1 MFILVISFASQK
13 LDEQC
18 MHINSMSTFNIFG
31 SVESRTI
38 ALDSPVVIFTGYNGA
53 GKSTLLGVL
62 HSTLSVAKGQEYL
75 FPKSDWGCR
84 VKFSDD
90 SEVLHVKTIRQ
101 LPDNFS
107 AVRSGKSKSRD
118 LLKAFYNDIQ
128 AAIDARGDNKNV
140 IVKREGEGR
149 TEKSTNVMRL
159 MPGKMNSPFE
169 WPASV
174 LYGDE
179 VFSSKQ
185 DELDSKK
192 FEDLD
197 IFSKKKNLDKTFFL
211 LQTEFSIQAK
221 SGSVDNSS
229 SELIDVIEKTIGLM
243 KRMGG
248 SNKELLQTQV
258 EALEKIRDS
267 KFRSNPLIKE
277 ANLFFSSTNR
287 EVRIAA
293 NGFLYMKT
301 SHGDVQWYDFSK
313 GEKTLLCLLLVAH
326 LTGDKNMIFL
336 LDEPDLS
343 LHIKWQRQLLPSM
356 RALSPNT
363 QFIVATHSP
372 ALVGRTEN
380 EAIVNVGA
388 ISKG

>member
-1 MFILVISFASQK
+1 MIGSLK
-13 LDEQC
+13 LDGLY

-31 SVESRTI
+31 SAESRTI

-75 FPKSDWGCR
+75 FPKSDWGCHI
-84 VKFSDD
+84 KFADD

-101 LPDNFS
+101 LPENFS
-107 AVRSGKSKSRD
+107 SSPFHKSKNRD
-118 LLKAFYNDIQ
+118 PLKSFYEGIQ
-128 AAIDARGDNKNV
+128 NSIDARIDNKKV
-140 IVKREGEGR
+140 IVMREGEGR
-149 TEKSTNVMRL
+149 AVKSTNIMSLRL
-159 MPGKMNSPFE
+159 GKLGPSN
-169 WPASV
+169 WPASI

-211 LQTEFSIQAK
+211 LQAEFSAQAK
-221 SGSVDNSS
+221 SNSDDHAT
-229 SELIDVIEKTIGLM
+229 SELIDVIEKTIQVMNRVGVGDKDGL
-243 KRMGG
+243 RV
-248 SNKELLQTQV
+248 QV
-258 EALEKIRDS
+258 EKLEKLRDS
-267 KFRSNPLIKE
+267 RLRSNPLLKE
-277 ANLFFSSTNR
+277 ANLFFASTNR
-287 EVRIAA
+287 EVKIGV

-326 LTGDKNMIFL
+326 LAGEKSMVFL

-343 LHIKWQRQLLPSM
+343 LHIKWQRQLLPSL
-356 RALSPNT
+356 RVLSPNA
-363 QFIVATHSP
+363 QYIVATHSP
-372 ALVGRTEN
+372 ALIGRTEN